1 MVGEHDVVVV
11 GAGPG
16 GCSAGFFMKRLR
28 PDMSVLIVE
37 RLDERRYDKYH
48 RMCGEA
54 ISSLAFRELNPIK
67 PTRVLNRIRFAEEIW
82 PGGLRITSRAN
93 GYIIDRSAFL
103 RDIVNEFKEMGGQ
116 LAIDSLKGVT
126 SFGDG
131 FELDFAS
138 GERVRCGSLIAADG
152 AFSKVR
158 RELFSEEPPEVVS
171 ARQYLLENEMPGDV
185 IRFHYGSR
193 YGGGYRWEFPYGSMT
208 KVGFPAGTDVMD
220 RESQEHH
227 SRCIPVGGLRRV
239 VLGNACLVGDAAA
252 QANPLTFGGIR
263 IAMVAGRKAAE
274 SVAVGELGRYQ
285 KWWNASR
292 FSSPIFME
300 AYNTLMG
307 MSEDKM
313 RESMLPFRRGYGPLS
328 YARAYLGH
336 PEFRD
341 LYRAYRWTSK
351 YGW

>member
-1 MVGEHDVVVV
+1 MVAEYDVAVV

-28 PDMSVLIVE
+28 PGMSVLVVE
-37 RLDERRYDKYH
+37 RLDERRYDRYH

-54 ISSLAFRELNPIK
+54 ISSLAFRELSPIR
-67 PTRVLNRIRFAEEIW
+67 PTRVMNRIKFAEEIW
-82 PGGLRITSRAN
+82 PGGLRITSKAD

-103 RDIVNEFKEMGGQ
+103 HDILDEFKEMGGK
-116 LAIDSLKGVT
+116 LAIDSFNTVT
-126 SFGDG
+126 ALDDG
-131 FELDFAS
+131 FELDFSS
-138 GERVRCGSLIAADG
+138 GDNVRCRYLIAADG

-158 RELFSEEPPEVVS
+158 RELFAEEPPEVIS
-171 ARQYLLENEMPGDV
+171 ARQYLLEDEMPNDV

-193 YGGGYRWEFPYGSMT
+193 YGGGYRWEFPYGGMT
-208 KVGFPAGTDVMD
+208 KVGFPAGTDVMN

-227 SRCIPVGGLRRV
+227 SRCIPVGGLRSV

-274 SVAVGELGRYQ
+274 SIAAGDLTQYQ
-285 KWWNASR
+285 RWWDSSR

-300 AYNTLMG
+300 AYYALMG
-307 MSEDKM
+307 MSEDEM
-313 RESMLPFRRGYGPLS
+313 TESVLPFRGGYGPLS
-328 YARAYLGH
+328 YAKAYLGH

-341 LYRAYRWTSK
+341 LYKAYRWTSK